1 MKTIVGFL
9 SRPHG
14 LNVLQ
19 ELIKSTNYS
28 VIKVYTHSRNPKSQ
42 DPKRS
47 IRPDFSIFEKICKE
61 NKISLIS
68 VDSKNQEISNVPNSD
83 FILEVSW
90 RYLIKENVTKKPK
103 IASFGIHRG
112 KLPDYAGAEPIKQ
125 ALLNNEKE
133 IILSAHFLDPQ
144 IDAGGTISIL
154 SHPVNYDNNASLE
167 ENIQRLR
174 DEITPLF
181 SKLTFQTLK
190 KLENTNPKKNS

>member
-14 LNVLQ
+14 LNVLL

-28 VIKVYTHSRNPKSQ
+28 VIKMYTHSLNPKSQ
-42 DPKRS
+42 DPNRSKRS
-47 IRPDFSIFEKICKE
+47 DFEMFEKICKE
-61 NKISLIS
+61 NKIPLIS
-68 VDSKNQEISNVPNSD
+68 IDSKNQEISNVPNCD
-83 FILEVSW
+83 FIVEVSW
-90 RYLIKENVTKKPK
+90 RYLIKEEVAKKPK

-112 KLPDYAGAEPIKQ
+112 KLPEYAGAEPIKQ
-125 ALLNNEKE
+125 ALSNNEKE

-144 IDAGGTISIL
+144 IDAGGTISTM
-154 SHPVNYDNNASLE
+154 SHPVNYDNNSSLE
-167 ENIQRLR
+167 ENFQRLR

-190 KLENTNPKKNS
+190 KLENNNQNKYA